1 MQCFN
6 AVQCFHVLLQAA
18 FSSVLFTI
26 RNVFNLVTLLH
37 PQPPGTAHSKQ
48 EYMGFLGG
56 GKGRFHY
63 LKKESFQFRTICDPT
78 VKVPQGFAL

>member
-1 MQCFN
+1 VQCFN

-37 PQPPGTAHSKQ
+37 PQPPGNAHSKQ
-48 EYMGFLGG
+48 EYMGFFGG
-56 GKGRFHY
+56 GGEVSLF
-63 LKKESFQFRTICDPT
+63 KERIVSIPDN
-78 VKVPQGFAL
+78 L